1 MGFDDDLRAVFGD
14 RTAHF
19 TDDHRQMLRRLW
31 EGGRDQGRRETAS
44 HFDQG
49 RTAGLQELG
58 VFFTKVLTRRPMD
71 QVFLLRSSNLELQPW
86 ARAALQQVL
95 DAPDLPE
102 ASRVAS
108 ELGQLETSELMKRFS
123 QPPPPELEEI
133 RLAFEREKGEL
144 MKKQESDDEMA
155 MLQKMWER
163 GDEEEMRQ
171 AHEEFQKRSRRR
183 R

>member
-31 EGGRDQGRRETAS
+31 EGGRSRGREERAT

-49 RTAGLQELG
+49 RIAGLQELG
-58 VFFTKVLTRRPMD
+58 VFFTRVLAKRPMHL
-71 QVFLLRSSNLELQPW
+71 VFTGSSSALEFQPW

-95 DAPDLPE
+95 DAPDLEE

-108 ELGQLETSELMKRFS
+108 DLGQLETDELMRRFG
-123 QPPPPELEEI
+123 QAPPPESEELKI
-133 RLAFEREKGEL
+133 AFDREKRKLKKLEQEDEL
-144 MKKQESDDEMA
+144 A
-155 MLQKMWER
+155 LLQRMWER